1 LRSICMLESRRDQGE
16 FFVLV
21 HVRPGEERGRAATE
35 EGKRLKNGRPPN
47 RAGESSKR
55 KEVIKHEKLSAQ
67 VCCGQHFQTYPTR
80 L

>member
-1 LRSICMLESRRDQGE
+1 MRSMCMWERQRDQGE
-16 FFVLV
+16 FFALV
-21 HVRPGEERGRAATE
+21 HVRPREELVRAATE

-67 VCCGQHFQTYPTR
+67 ICCGQYSWALTSK

>member
-1 LRSICMLESRRDQGE
+1 MWERQRDQGE

-35 EGKRLKNGRPPN
+35 KGKRLKNGRPPN

-55 KEVIKHEKLSAQ
+55 KGVVKHEKLSAQ
-67 VCCGQHFQTYPTR
+67 ICCGQHSWALTSK